1 MGQPTVNPS
10 FRAIVYFGT
19 HPGTWGWAVF
29 TMFSPR
35 RWGQAGSGSKC
46 SPAGDRVYCDS
57 EIAECHGHE
66 GRPLLTLCDCVA
78 VCPSSWNVAPPQ
90 PPGMSPT
97 PLSCPHSEDPSLP

>member
-1 MGQPTVNPS
+1 MGQPAVNPS
-10 FRAIVYFGT
+10 FRAIVYFGP

-66 GRPLLTLCDCVA
+66 GRPLLTLRDSAWLSV
-78 VCPSSWNVAPPQ
+78 PR
-90 PPGMSPT
+90 PGM
-97 PLSCPHSEDPSLP
+97 